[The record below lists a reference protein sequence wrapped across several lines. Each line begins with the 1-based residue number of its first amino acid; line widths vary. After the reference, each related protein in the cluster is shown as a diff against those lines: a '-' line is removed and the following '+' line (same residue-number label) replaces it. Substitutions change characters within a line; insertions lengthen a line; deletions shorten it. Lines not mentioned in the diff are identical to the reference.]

1 MKEGRRLSERRKLN
15 EATFAFELLK
25 RKIGYPLRSHLSGDR
40 YCIRNMAF
48 GCLVHMVRFFVGAL
62 NEK

>member
-25 RKIGYPLRSHLSGDR
+25 RKIGYPLQSHLSGEQ
-40 YCIRNMAF
+40 ILHTQH
-48 GCLVHMVRFFVGAL
+48 GVRVLGPYGAVFL
-62 NEK
+62 LGGNE